1 MNSLLDTMRDAVIS
15 ATQSTKISMAV
26 TTGTAAM
33 GAAAKGEE
41 FHNIL
46 ANVSMIL
53 GCVATAVLI
62 VCHLIRVG
70 INLQEYKRA
79 SRLNEQRDLE
89 EANKTQGEKA

>member
-1 MNSLLDTMRDAVIS
+1 
-15 ATQSTKISMAV
+15 
-26 TTGTAAM
+26 M

-41 FHNIL
+41 FQNML

-79 SRLNEQRDLE
+79 SRLNESRDFE
-89 EANKTQGEKA
+89 ESIKNQGEKA